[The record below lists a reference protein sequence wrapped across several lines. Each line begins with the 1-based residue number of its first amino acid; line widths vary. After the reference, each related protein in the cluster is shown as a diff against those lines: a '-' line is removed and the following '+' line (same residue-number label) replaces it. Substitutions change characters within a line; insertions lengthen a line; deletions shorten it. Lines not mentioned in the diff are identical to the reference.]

1 MSADKLAALT
11 GWLVGLH
18 HRRCFGYLVV
28 WLNCAAECEFKI
40 QMALLIALMVISSFD
55 SVANANNWT
64 IEGELNF
71 YNAYY
76 KDEPGLTGTVVSN
89 ISDAI
94 DENTYKNFSQ
104 ALQNLDF
111 VKFKKVYIY
120 YEVDG
125 HNAYYFFMALGA
137 NGDSCQSFYTSKLSK
152 GSSCI
157 SNNTFGKFDIFCI
170 IKSLAATFLSS
181 LVDNGVEI
189 KVS

>member
-1 MSADKLAALT
+1 
-11 GWLVGLH
+11 
-18 HRRCFGYLVV
+18 
-28 WLNCAAECEFKI
+28 
-40 QMALLIALMVISSFD
+40 MALLIALMVISSFD

-94 DENTYKNFSQ
+94 DENTYNNFGQ

-111 VKFKKVYIY
+111 AKFKKVYIY

-137 NGDSCQSFYTSKLSK
+137 NGDSCQSFYTSKQIQQKTIDKCRDLKLLMKPQKKAPDQLIIHGLFVGLYIQEAHKRPKRFHVIDSDIDDALRD
-152 GSSCI
+152 GE
-157 SNNTFGKFDIFCI
+157 DIFDKI
-170 IKSLAATFLSS
+170 ERLF
-181 LVDNGVEI
+181 NR
-189 KVS
+189 